1 MSPKA
6 FSHNSE
12 TIFLSTK
19 GNKMTTLAE
28 LIKQKEA
35 LEAQISKTR
44 QSELSDAISK
54 VKALVAEHG
63 LTQKD
68 VFGSPKGTK
77 KSSGSGKVAAKYRDP
92 SSGQTWTG
100 RGKAPKWIDGQDR
113 SRFQI

>member
-1 MSPKA
+1 
-6 FSHNSE
+6 
-12 TIFLSTK
+12 
-19 GNKMTTLAE
+19 MTTLAE

-35 LEAQISKTR
+35 LEAQIANTR

-68 VFGSPKGTK
+68 VFGSSKGNK
-77 KSSGSGKVAAKYRDP
+77 KSSERSKVAAKYRDP
-92 SSGQTWTG
+92 SSGQTWSG

-113 SRFQI
+113 SKFLIA